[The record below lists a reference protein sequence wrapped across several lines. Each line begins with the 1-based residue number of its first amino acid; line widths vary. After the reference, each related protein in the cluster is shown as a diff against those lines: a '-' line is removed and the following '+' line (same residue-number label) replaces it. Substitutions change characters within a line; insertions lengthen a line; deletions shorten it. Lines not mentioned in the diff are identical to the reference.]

1 MPFDVP
7 KAIEAL
13 GKATDSGFSF
23 AKTAK
28 EKQSET
34 AILKDRESL
43 QKAVN
48 IAEKIILLTY
58 KYYNNFSKKDKK
70 EFDNLFEDFLK
81 YN

>member
-7 KAIEAL
+7 KAIESL
-13 GKATDSGFSF
+13 GKAAEGGFSF

-28 EKQSET
+28 EHQSET
-34 AILKDRESL
+34 AILKDRDSL

-48 IAEKIILLTY
+48 FAEKIILLCY
-58 KYYNNFSKKDKK
+58 RYYNQFSKDDKK
-70 EFDNLFEDFLK
+70 EFEDLLEKFLK

>member
-23 AKTAK
+23 AKTVK

-34 AILKDRESL
+34 AILKDRDSL

-48 IAEKIILLTY
+48 IAEKIILLIY
-58 KYYNNFSKKDKK
+58 RYYDTFSKEDKK
-70 EFDNLFEDFLK
+70 EFNNLLEKFLK